1 MEGLT
6 SIRAV
11 ADHFGLPISTLHYW
25 ERRGLITPRR
35 HAGSRHYDT
44 DQLYRIALVQMWRDT
59 GTMSIDEIARV
70 LDDDPGWRDI
80 VAARADAITAHMA
93 KLDAARNYL
102 AYLLTCG
109 HPGPLERC
117 PSFRSEVDVP
127 GRPAAR
133 PRRPVPVANRPAPA
147 A

>member
-25 ERRGLITPRR
+25 ERRGLISPWRR
-35 HAGSRHYDT
+35 AGSRHYDT
-44 DQLYRIALVQMWRDT
+44 DQLYRIALIKMWRDT

-70 LDDDPGWRDI
+70 LEDDPGWRDI
-80 VAARADAITAHMA
+80 VTARADAITEQLA
-93 KLDAARNYL
+93 KLDAARDYL
-102 AYLLTCG
+102 SYLLTCR

-117 PSFRSEVDVP
+117 PGFRSEVAVP

-133 PRRPVPVANRPAPA
+133 PRGPVPVASRPAPA